1 MPYEILDENGDVV
14 NTIVADLS
22 FVQEHFPGKFRELVI
37 PPTPPVATWALSKR
51 AFKARFHREK
61 WIAAKVAS
69 ASSPQLADFFED
81 FELSSYIDVTNPVTV
96 ASVTALTAPGTPV
109 EFRLTEAEVNAVL
122 KVPAAPDELP

>member
-14 NTIVADLS
+14 NTIVADS
-22 FVQEHFPGKFRELVI
+22 AFVEEHFPGKFRELVV

-51 AFKARFHREK
+51 AFKARFPREK

-81 FELSSYIDVTNPVTV
+81 FELSSFIDVTNPITV
-96 ASVTALTAPGTPV
+96 ASVMALTSPQTPV
-109 EFRLTEAEVNAVL
+109 EFRLTEGEVNAVL
-122 KVPAAPDELP
+122 NVPASLDELP

>member
-14 NTIVADLS
+14 NTIVADLA
-22 FVQEHFPGKFRELVI
+22 FVEEHFPGKFRELVI
-37 PPTPPVATWALSKR
+37 LPAPPVETWQLSKR
-51 AFKARFHREK
+51 AFKARFPREK
-61 WIAAKVAS
+61 WIAAKVAV
-69 ASSPQLADFFED
+69 ASSPALADFFED
-81 FELSSYIDVTNPVTV
+81 FELSSFIDVTNPITV